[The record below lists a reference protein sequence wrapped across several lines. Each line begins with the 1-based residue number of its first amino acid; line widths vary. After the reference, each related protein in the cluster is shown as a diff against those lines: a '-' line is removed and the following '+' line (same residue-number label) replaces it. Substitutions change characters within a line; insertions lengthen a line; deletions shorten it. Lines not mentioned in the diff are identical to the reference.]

1 MYLKSLVLKG
11 FKSFA
16 DRSVLSLQPGITA
29 IVGPNGS
36 GKSNISD
43 AVIWVLGER
52 NARNLR
58 GQAMEDVIFSGSSA
72 RKPVSVAEVELVLD
86 NSDNTLPVDFD
97 EVSITRRMY
106 RSGESEY
113 LINGVVARRMDV
125 LDILH
130 DSGLG
135 TGTHSIISQGKLD
148 QILQS
153 RPEDRR
159 ALIEEA
165 AGVLKHKQR
174 KEKSARKLEQM
185 DNHLARVRDVA
196 GEIGRQL
203 GPLERKAKRARAYEE
218 ASARLHEVQ
227 LALAV
232 DDLRKLQVSWDR
244 VVETEKQLEDEIS
257 QRKQQVNAAEQKV
270 NDIQEL
276 IRTKASDAGE
286 LARSQR
292 KATAVAERLD
302 SAEMLL
308 RQKRTAAR
316 SYEADIV
323 ISIENAKANE
333 ASAEKDLQAAR
344 DQLSEAEGQLSAA
357 RAKLASVETARQE
370 TYDKRRALERK
381 VDDLEAERRRL
392 DRDCDT
398 SRRKLI
404 GMKDR
409 LSNGIAQEKMVDAR
423 RSEIDSELAAATAE
437 HDDLTAAFAEA
448 KALLE
453 QLQTA
458 DKEAQT
464 TLGEAF
470 AHRNEARAAYD
481 AVNDE
486 KRVLAAEIKATKQA
500 LRASR
505 SDDPALLWLID
516 NAADFDAGLAPLAQA
531 LGAPNGLETLVERLL
546 GADLSALMVRDARAA
561 EKISDALRIQNRAGD
576 VSMLF
581 KTIDDSVFQP
591 SVAASAAF
599 TGRVLIDE
607 LRYPA
612 EAKRVVEALL
622 GDVVLCGSREEAFA
636 AHESDKVGLRFAT
649 ADGCVVF
656 PEGKV
661 IVFGSVSDEH
671 EGVLARERKIS
682 ELSNKLAELEE
693 SAAKADEQ
701 VKQAEESYRIAQEAS
716 LKASQARAQQSGAVD
731 AARAD
736 EQRSMQRMN
745 ALARECETVNA
756 RHESACKTVEELRP
770 DVEALE
776 EQINEMETRREEV
789 VAAHAQATDEV
800 VPLRR
805 EAGRLNEE
813 LSNAKLSLAKL
824 QERNTYASRIVDA
837 RVRDI
842 EQAHRAQEESRATLV
857 RKRVAQRRAAPLLE
871 TLGILSQ
878 GLRARV
884 RAIDEAILASE
895 DTANGFQESAALAR
909 GDARKAHDE
918 YDEANARMGQTRV
931 EKGRLELQVQAAV
944 DAVTVELSTPIEVAS
959 QLPALENRPDYE
971 DEAFKLSRRIKNMG
985 AINPDAAVEYERLK
999 KRYDYFAAQLDDMES
1014 ARKSLAKIVRVIDAR
1029 MRDDF
1034 AATFELVNKNFAET
1048 FQKLF
1053 PGGTA
1058 ELVLEDPDDI
1068 EHTGIEVKAQPRGKR
1083 ITKMSLMSGGEKSL
1097 TALALLF
1104 AIYRIRKAPF
1114 YILDEVEA
1122 ALDDTNLRRLVAFI
1136 DSLRDTTQLIMITH
1150 QRRSME
1156 MADVLF
1162 GVSMQGDGVTKVLSQ
1177 KLEHALENAE

>member
-159 ALIEEA
+159 TLIEEA

-185 DNHLARVRDVA
+185 DAHLTRVRDVA
-196 GEIGRQL
+196 GEINRQL

-218 ASARLHEVQ
+218 ASARLHEVK

-232 DDLRKLQVSWDR
+232 DDLRKLQVSWGR
-244 VVETEKQLEDEIS
+244 VVETERQLETEIG
-257 QRKQQVNAAEQKV
+257 QCKQQVSAAEQKV

-276 IRTKASDAGE
+276 IRAKATDASE

-308 RQKRTAAR
+308 RQKRQAAQ
-316 SYEADIV
+316 SYEADIL
-323 ISIENAKANE
+323 ISIENAQRNRA
-333 ASAEKDLQAAR
+333 AAEDELAAAR
-344 DQLSEAEGQLSAA
+344 EQLAGAEG
-357 RAKLASVETARQE
+357 KLAAAKQKLSDVEAKRQE
-370 TYDKRRALERK
+370 TYDKRRALERT
-381 VDDLEAERRRL
+381 VDSLEAERRTL
-392 DRDCDT
+392 DRECDVA
-398 SRRKLI
+398 RRKLS

-423 RSEIDSELAAATAE
+423 RSEIDAELAAATTE
-437 HDDLTAAFAEA
+437 HDELTRALAQA
-448 KALLE
+448 KE
-453 QLQTA
+453 QLERLQAADKQAQTA
-458 DKEAQT
+458 
-464 TLGEAF
+464 LGEAF
-470 AHRNEARAAYD
+470 AKRNEARAARD
-481 AVNDE
+481 AANDE
-486 KRVLAAEIKATKQA
+486 QRVLAAEVKAVRQA
-500 LRASR
+500 LRASQ

-516 NAADFDAGLAPLAQA
+516 NAADFDGGLAPLAQA
-531 LGAPNGLETLVERLL
+531 LGAPSNLETLVERLL
-546 GADLSALMVRDARAA
+546 GADLSALMVRDAATA
-561 EKISDALRIQNRAGD
+561 KQVADALRAQGRAGD
-576 VSMLF
+576 VSMVL
-581 KTIDDSVFQP
+581 KT
-591 SVAASAAF
+591 AASAAAVRPSAAASPF
-599 TGRVLIDE
+599 GRALLSE
-607 LRYPA
+607 LHYPD

-636 AHESDKVGLRFAT
+636 AHEADTLGLRFAT

-656 PEGKV
+656 PQGKV
-661 IVFGSVSDEH
+661 VVFGSVADAH
-671 EGVLARERKIS
+671 EGVLARERRIA
-682 ELSNKLAELEE
+682 ELTAKLAALD
-693 SAAKADEQ
+693 ATLAKADDQ
-701 VKQAEESYRIAQEAS
+701 VKQAEDAYRAAQEAS
-716 LKASQARAQQSGAVD
+716 LKASQQRAQQNGVVD

-736 EQRSMQRMN
+736 EQRAAQRMN

-756 RHESACKTVEELRP
+756 RHESARKTVEELRP

-776 EQINEMETRREEV
+776 AQITDMETKRDQV
-789 VAAHAQATDEV
+789 VADHAQATDAV

-805 EAGRLNEE
+805 EAGKLNDE
-813 LSNAKLSLAKL
+813 LSNAKLELAKL
-824 QERNTYASRIVDA
+824 QERSTYASRIVDA

-842 EQAHRAQEESRATLV
+842 RQAVSAQEESRATLAK
-857 RKRVAQRRAAPLLE
+857 KRAAQRRATPLLDVM
-871 TLGILSQ
+871 GVLSQ
-878 GLRARV
+878 SLRERV
-884 RAIDEAILASE
+884 RVIDEAILASE
-895 DTANGFQESAALAR
+895 DTANGFQETAQTAR
-909 GDARKAHDE
+909 GDARRAHDE
-918 YDEANARMGQTRV
+918 YDAANARMSQTRV

-944 DAVTVELSTPIEVAS
+944 DAVTVDLETPIEVAS
-959 QLPALENRPDYE
+959 QLPQLEDRAAFE
-971 DEAFKLSRRIKNMG
+971 DESFRLERRIKNMG
-985 AINPDAAVEYERLK
+985 VINPDAAIEYEKLK
-999 KRYDYFAAQLDDMES
+999 KRYDYFAAQLDDMEA

-1034 AATFELVNKNFAET
+1034 AVTFDLVNKNFSET
-1048 FQKLF
+1048 FQTLF
-1053 PGGTA
+1053 PGGNA

-1068 EHTGIEVKAQPRGKR
+1068 EHTGVEVKAQPRGKR

-1162 GVSMQGDGVTKVLSQ
+1162 GVSMQADGVTKVLSQ
-1177 KLEHALENAE
+1177 KLERALENAE